1 MGYSQADAWNDIAT
15 LKSFW
20 QSAYANNTVSMAND
34 AIVIMRNLIYQAQYD
49 PAIKLIVAS
58 QSIFTDALG
67 LEAEAL
73 QDLNEVPTGAGQIS
87 TEPLFLFDETAPPR
101 WWMLKGIREAL
112 EPSFFSL
119 GRGDP
124 SGVVAWVVD
133 IDAAGVA
140 LARTISNDPVPD
152 VRLAALQ
159 LVKSSALPV
168 SWVRPLI
175 AALDAVDDYV
185 AASPLSQDY
194 RATMA
199 AVSKSARANVLTVA
213 NALAQNANFA
223 AFTAPGA
230 PAGAPKVP
238 VGPPP
243 PRTESLPWYKRI
255 ELWGALVGGA
265 FSGVKLFER
274 RSR

>member
-1 MGYSQADAWNDIAT
+1 MGYTQTDAWADIDA
-15 LKSFW
+15 LNGFW
-20 QSAYANNTVSMAND
+20 ASAYANNTVSMAND
-34 AIVIMRNLIYQAQYD
+34 AIVIIRNLIYQAQYD

-58 QSIFTDALG
+58 QGVFVNALA
-67 LEAEAL
+67 LEPEAL
-73 QDLNEVPTGAGQIS
+73 QNLNEVPTDAVVGGPL
-87 TEPLFLFDETAPPR
+87 PLFLFDETAPPR

-124 SGVVAWVVD
+124 SGVVGWVVD
-133 IDAAGVA
+133 IDAAGLA
-140 LARTISNDPVPD
+140 LARTITNDPVPD

-175 AALDAVDDYV
+175 AALDAFDDYV
-185 AASPLSQDY
+185 VASPLSQEY
-194 RATMA
+194 RSTA
-199 AVSKSARANVLTVA
+199 AALAKSARANVLTVA
-213 NALAQNANFA
+213 NQVAQNANFSTFA
-223 AFTAPGA
+223 SPG
-230 PAGAPKVP
+230 GAQIP
-238 VGPPP
+238 VANPP

-265 FSGVKLFER
+265 LSGVKLFER